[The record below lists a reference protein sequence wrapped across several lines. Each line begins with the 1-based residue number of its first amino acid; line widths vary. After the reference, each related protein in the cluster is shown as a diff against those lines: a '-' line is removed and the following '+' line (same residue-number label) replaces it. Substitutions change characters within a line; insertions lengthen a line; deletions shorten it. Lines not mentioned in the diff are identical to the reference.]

1 MKKIKLFALAA
12 FAMLSTNAFAANTNW
27 LTNTVVSETAGLTYA
42 PVGTDSKAPLVF
54 TITKVEDNN
63 GAGTAISV
71 GEVSV
76 AQNAGQMA
84 GYTAITIPEKVTIPV
99 TVTVGSTVKFSGTY
113 EFTVTKVAD
122 NAFKDI
128 KTLATVTF
136 GGESKIT
143 EIGQNAFRG
152 TALSS
157 ITLPSGLKTIGASAF
172 TVGTGTNTT
181 YPAFNAITIPAT
193 VTSIGAYA
201 FEGCENLATFTLSSS
216 SQLSTIGD
224 GAFAYTSISTLD
236 LSTATEFNPIPEN
249 PAKKTGMVAL
259 GSGTGNPFIS
269 GTHTTNAM
277 IKKVALPTT
286 CVEISANACK
296 SLTNLKEIDLSYVT
310 TIGANAFDGDVKLA
324 SVAIGT
330 SVTFTG
336 TDGIAIDENAF
347 KGCAKL
353 ATVELG
359 TINAGDIDEKAFGSG
374 VSAAAVTNF
383 KFNAIKVALGT
394 TAFNLATVTQL
405 DFQSYI
411 ATVDFVPA
419 SSFTNAFENTDEAW
433 VINYNITLP
442 DGVTTPA
449 LAFNQEAFST
459 DATAD
464 KDITMNT
471 ISAVQAAYTAGI
483 YKVEISGG
491 YTTDDIIGAGKDTKK
506 LVKDKDSKYYYY
518 YYKAPAGSKRSI
530 ARINENGATVTVY
543 MGYTDVVDDVATT
556 YFIPGFVKNGE
567 YVIPGSSVVVIKS
580 NKEDAVKATPT
591 TNGVTMPY
599 WRDSTKP
606 MNSLKKTDAAVS
618 LLKVQTDAAYLDGGD
633 NDLWFFNNPATS
645 GFGFTKFDPSTQTGG
660 LAANCVYMTC
670 PATSAARMNIVWLDE
685 DGNTTAIQT
694 INANAKADKG
704 AIYNLRGEKV
714 NASYKGLVIKDG
726 KKYIQK

>member
-1 MKKIKLFALAA
+1 MKKFKLFALAA

-27 LTNTVVSETAGLTYA
+27 LTNTVVSETAGKAYA

-54 TITKVEDNN
+54 TITRVEDNN

-71 GEVSV
+71 GEVEV

-122 NAFKDI
+122 KAFQDI

-143 EIGQNAFRG
+143 AIGDKAFQG

-157 ITLPSGLKTIGASAF
+157 ITLPSGLTKIGADAF
-172 TVGTGTNTT
+172 SVGTAA

-193 VTSIGAYA
+193 VTEIGANA

-216 SQLSTIGD
+216 SQLFTIGD

-236 LSTATEFNPIPEN
+236 LSTATEYNPTPLN
-249 PAKKTGMVAL
+249 PATKSGLVAL

-269 GTHTTNAM
+269 TAHTTNAM
-277 IKKVALPTT
+277 IKKIVLPNT
-286 CVEISANACK
+286 CVEIKANACK
-296 SLTNLKEIDLSYVT
+296 SLTNLKEIDLSLVK
-310 TIGANAFDGDVKLA
+310 TIGANAFEGDVKLA

-336 TDGIAIDENAF
+336 TAGIAIAADAF

-359 TINAGDIDEKAFGSG
+359 TINAGVIADAAFGAGSYP
-374 VSAAAVTNF
+374 AAVTNF
-383 KFNAIKVALGT
+383 KFNEIKAALGT

-405 DFQSYI
+405 DFKSYI
-411 ATVDFVPA
+411 ATADYVPA
-419 SSFTNAFENTDEAW
+419 SSFTNAFADTDEAW

-442 DGVTTPA
+442 TGVTTPV
-449 LAFNQEAFST
+449 LAFNQQAFST
-459 DATAD
+459 TDVD

-471 ISAVQAAYTAGI
+471 ISAVQEAYTAGI

-491 YTTDDIIGAGKDTKK
+491 YSTDDIIGAGTDTKK
-506 LVKDKDSKYYYY
+506 LIKDKDSKYYYY
-518 YYKAPAGSKRSI
+518 YYKPVGKKAI
-530 ARINENGATVTVY
+530 ARTQESGATVTVY

-556 YFIPGFVKNGE
+556 YFIPGYVKNGE
-567 YVIPGSSVVVIKS
+567 YVIPGASVVIIKS
-580 NKEDAVKATPT
+580 NKEDAVKATPS

-599 WRDSTKP
+599 WRSSTSP

-618 LLKVQTDAAYLDGGD
+618 LLKVQSDAAYLDGG
-633 NDLWFFNNPATS
+633 NKDLWFFNNPATS
-645 GFGFTKFDPSTQTGG
+645 GFGFTKFDPSSQTGG

-694 INANAKADKG
+694 INANAKADNG